1 MTRDRS
7 PRMPR
12 GRVFCALAACR
23 RGAAVIEFALLGPL
37 ALAMLFALIEG
48 GRIYWIKQTLD
59 EVAYST
65 ARCISVSSTCAT
77 SASQKAYALD
87 RAEGYA
93 IVLDE
98 NDVTITGN
106 TTCKGVSGANKVSIN
121 HQINSPVTGLLPF
134 VPDQL
139 TATACFPVLA

>member
-1 MTRDRS
+1 M
-7 PRMPR
+7 
-12 GRVFCALAACR
+12 
-23 RGAAVIEFALLGPL
+23 IEFALLGPL

-65 ARCISVSSTCAT
+65 ARCMSVSSTSTCDT
-77 SASQKAYALD
+77 SAHQKEYAIS

-93 IVLDE
+93 VRLSDS
-98 NDVTITGN
+98 DVTVTES
-106 TTCKGVSGANKVSIN
+106 TTCKGVAASRQVSIVY
-121 HQINSPVTGLLPF
+121 QINSPVTGLLPF